1 MKKKVVILGS
11 TGSIGLSTVDV
22 VESLPD
28 HFHVVGL
35 SAHGNEKLLLE
46 QASRLGV
53 KNIALSG
60 RNPADPRIQFSGE
73 EGLLRMIE
81 DTEADIVVN
90 GIAGAPGFLPSLKSL
105 ETGKHLALANKET
118 LVMAGEL
125 VKNTAARKSLSL
137 LPVDSEHSAIFQMF
151 HKFGS
156 ENIENVV
163 LTASGGAFRD
173 LPKEKLENVTPE
185 DALRHPTWSMG
196 KKITIDSASLAN
208 KGLEVIEAHHLFDM
222 GPDNIRVLVHPQS
235 YVHSFIE
242 TKEGSLY
249 AQVGKPDMRIPI
261 LNALSY
267 PRVIPYPPGKFS
279 LSGMSLSFSEPDF
292 EKYPMLPLAY
302 QTLRSGGAHPLV
314 YNAANE
320 VAVEAFIDGRISFP
334 GIAELTARTLGAK
347 NWPSRLVSVDEVLHT
362 DSDARWTA
370 RGLISLIRGAR
381 Q

>member
-73 EGLLRMIE
+73 EGLLSMIE